1 MHLVYIS
8 TLKQDFIGESE
19 IAAEQLMG
27 VVVGK
32 LYREH
37 EEQDYIKLE
46 NVSIAMNMMDQQGRH
61 ALNQRPFIS
70 SDWFT
75 ANLMINPKYIID
87 IRSIGKDSPLR
98 KSYKQAWKKASA
110 ENSGITLVKAMPQN
124 LPPTPNIN

>member
-1 MHLVYIS
+1 MHLVYIT

-19 IAAEQLMG
+19 IAAEPLMRRVCEADAPVLG
-27 VVVGK
+27 
-32 LYREH
+32 
-37 EEQDYIKLE
+37 DAIKLE
-46 NVSIAMNMMDQQGRH
+46 KASIAMNMIDQQGRH

-75 ANLMINPKYIID
+75 ANLMINPKYIVD

-98 KSYKQAWKKASA
+98 KIYKQAWKKASA

-124 LPPTPNIN
+124 LPPTPNMN

>member
-1 MHLVYIS
+1 MHLVYIT

-19 IAAEQLMG
+19 IAAAPLMEQAVSGNLP
-27 VVVGK
+27 
-32 LYREH
+32 
-37 EEQDYIKLE
+37 IKLE
-46 NVSIAMNMMDQQGRH
+46 KASIAMNMIDQQGRH

-98 KSYKQAWKKASA
+98 KIYKQAWKKASA

-124 LPPTPNIN
+124 LPPTPNMN